1 MKKNSKKYYL
11 KVTNPQKGTH
21 HFLKGIGKEFLL
33 KFEEVWQKRDD
44 EDIKLF
50 TKPVYSRHFDHVVLL
65 YSREKSYIEFA
76 KYLIHN
82 YINKVEK
89 LETSLQEMQES

>member
-1 MKKNSKKYYL
+1 MKKHPKKYYL

-21 HFLKGIGKEFLL
+21 HFLKGIGEEFLL
-33 KFEEVWQKRDD
+33 KFEELWQKRDD
-44 EDIKLF
+44 AEIQLH
-50 TKPVYSRHFDHVVLL
+50 TQPVYSKNFDHVVLL
-65 YSREKSYIEFA
+65 YSDEKPYIEFA

-89 LETSLQEMQES
+89 LETRLQDA